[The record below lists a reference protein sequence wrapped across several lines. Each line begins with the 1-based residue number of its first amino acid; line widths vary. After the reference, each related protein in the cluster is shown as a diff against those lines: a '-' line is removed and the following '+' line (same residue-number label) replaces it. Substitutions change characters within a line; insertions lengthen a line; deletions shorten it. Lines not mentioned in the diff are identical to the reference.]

1 MKYFFVAFL
10 LSCVFTKN
18 IFAQFFVDANFEFT
32 IAQYKP
38 NNSPLKPSD
47 NHFGINS
54 NFRYDDPFNPFRGK
68 IFLNYNMSSTFHFD
82 AEVLF
87 DSKAKKI
94 NTTTRQPFRF
104 DGFFLAGN
112 IKPEFNFWIGK
123 IPSPVGNF
131 SPRSYAHKN
140 PLIGFPLMYHY
151 KLPLPGINTYTNT
164 QLLSFRDALNPGVT
178 QIYEACWLNG
188 VTLFGMTSRFQW
200 SGTVAKGTFSN
211 PEASHNKGY
220 QFAGRI
226 TTQLFEQLRI
236 GASAGVGPYLE
247 RAHNLPQGTA
257 LEDPKHRLYA
267 AEFRAEYYR
276 YELFGELALNEWDTP
291 LLREKKVEATSY
303 YGELRYQVSPV
314 ITLTA
319 RVDNVLFGSIEDT
332 SGVKQKWGYDVKRT
346 EAGIII
352 KFIPEFIVKSSWQHN
367 EVATLPKKTAL
378 DIYALQIVVRWE
390 DIFDGEKK
398 KEKR

>member
-1 MKYFFVAFL
+1 MKYFFVILF
-10 LSCVFTKN
+10 FGF
-18 IFAQFFVDANFEFT
+18 IFSEIATAQFFVDANFELT

-38 NNSPLKPSD
+38 SQSPLKPTSK
-47 NHFGINS
+47 HLGINS
-54 NFRYDDPFNPFRGK
+54 NFRFDDPFNPFRGK
-68 IFLNYNMSSTFHFD
+68 IFLNYRMSSTFHFD

-94 NTTTRQPFRF
+94 NTTTSQPFRF

-123 IPSPVGNF
+123 VPSSVGNF
-131 SPRSYAHKN
+131 SPRSYAHIN

-151 KLPLPGINTYTNT
+151 KLPLPGVNTYTNT
-164 QLLSFRDALNPGVT
+164 QLLSFRDALIPGIT

-188 VTLFGMTSRFQW
+188 VTLFGKTSRFQW
-200 SGTVAKGTFSN
+200 SGTVAKGTLSN

-220 QFAGRI
+220 QYAGRI
-226 TTQLFEQLRI
+226 TTQLFEQLNV

-247 RAHNLPQGTA
+247 KANNLPNGTT

-267 AEFRAEYYR
+267 AEFRAEYFR
-276 YELFGELALNEWDTP
+276 YELFGEIALNEWDTP
-291 LLREKKVEATSY
+291 LLSEKKIEATSY

-314 ITLTA
+314 ITLTG
-319 RVDNVLFGSIEDT
+319 RFDNMLYGSIADT
-332 SGVKQKWGYDVKRT
+332 NGIKQKWGYDVKRT
-346 EAGIII
+346 EVGIII
-352 KFIPEFIVKSSWQHN
+352 KFIPELIVKGAWQHN
-367 EVATLPKKTAL
+367 EVATVPKKTPL

-390 DIFDGEKK
+390 DILDGNKK
-398 KEKR
+398 KEKY